1 MVEHLECLVYYQ
13 VLLAIVVN
21 RTFTLVGGGGVGGGG
36 GHAYSLISEIF
47 PIYGIGNEL
56 VKPYQLSRGL

>member
-1 MVEHLECLVYYQ
+1 MFS
-13 VLLAIVVN
+13 LLPGIVGYS
-21 RTFTLVGGGGVGGGG
+21 RQSDFYLGGGGGCGGGGG